1 MYRNNRHVAM
11 KILTADAF
19 DKSHPTLELDILHK
33 ISPHSESQGP
43 NHILRLLDEFS
54 HKGPNGVHI
63 CLIFK
68 AMGPDLSRYRK
79 LFPDVK
85 IPVPVAKSITRQ
97 LLLALAFLHEANHV
111 IHCG

>member
-1 MYRNNRHVAM
+1 M

-19 DKSHPTLELDILHK
+19 DKSYPTLELDILHK
-33 ISPHSESQGP
+33 ISPHSDSQGSE
-43 NHILRLLDEFS
+43 HILRLLDEFS
-54 HKGPNGVHI
+54 HEGPNGVHI

-97 LLLALAFLHEANHV
+97 LLLALVFLHETNHV